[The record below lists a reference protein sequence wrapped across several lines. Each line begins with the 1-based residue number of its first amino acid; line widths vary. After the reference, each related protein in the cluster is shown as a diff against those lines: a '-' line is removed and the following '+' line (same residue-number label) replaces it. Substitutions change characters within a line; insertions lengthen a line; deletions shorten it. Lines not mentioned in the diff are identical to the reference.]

1 MLEFNSGMLAFLINC
16 FGVLSVPAYLT
27 KIFEQPF
34 LTLLSPSCDIT
45 LATTVNAVFPSKL
58 LALSTTV
65 SKHKPCSDYNMESC
79 HMGLQHIGLKKKQQK
94 LWQQKVLQQPH
105 KYLPI
110 PRCLP
115 KAWHSVE
122 KLTKHTAEPKDDDA
136 EKGVSSLAP
145 GERNRVG
152 KVGHAPKEGKTG

>member
-79 HMGLQHIGLKKKQQK
+79 HMGLQHIGLKKKTT
-94 LWQQKVLQQPH
+94 
-105 KYLPI
+105 
-110 PRCLP
+110 
-115 KAWHSVE
+115 KAVAA
-122 KLTKHTAEPKDDDA
+122 K
-136 EKGVSSLAP
+136 SLAAATQVP
-145 GERNRVG
+145 
-152 KVGHAPKEGKTG
+152 AYPKMPP